1 MWNLFDRI
9 WHLGGNGI
17 DLLPKTDML
26 KTEKLQTS
34 NNFLMLINIYLA
46 GTNWILIIY
55 TNLISSQL
63 IK

>member
-9 WHLGGNGI
+9 WHLGGNDI

-55 TNLISSQL
+55 TN
-63 IK
+63 

>member
-34 NNFLMLINIYLA
+34 NNFLMLSIVLLGKVFN
-46 GTNWILIIY
+46 
-55 TNLISSQL
+55 NLIVY
-63 IK
+63 